1 MMGQGNL
8 RVPCVL
14 LFSGRLEVHAC
25 GSSGP
30 FLCPPIPLPLPEMT
44 RLNHTHDWVK
54 GRKKGSNQNVWAGE
68 RGQTDLPFTP
78 KWRIAGLAG
87 VISEEKRGRGGGWRT
102 GSCHDS

>member
-14 LFSGRLEVHAC
+14 LFSGRLEVRTC

-44 RLNHTHDWVK
+44 RLNHTHDWAKAGIMIRESLNANSRNAFVMVAP
-54 GRKKGSNQNVWAGE
+54 SNNSQGCSPRRRASA
-68 RGQTDLPFTP
+68 P
-78 KWRIAGLAG
+78 
-87 VISEEKRGRGGGWRT
+87 
-102 GSCHDS
+102 